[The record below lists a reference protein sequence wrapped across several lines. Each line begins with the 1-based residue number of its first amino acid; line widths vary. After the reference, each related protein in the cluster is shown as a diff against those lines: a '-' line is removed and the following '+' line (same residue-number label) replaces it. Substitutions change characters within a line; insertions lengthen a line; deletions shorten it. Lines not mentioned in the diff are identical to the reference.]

1 MKLRNLNQ
9 NRLSMVVV
17 LLLPPVERRFQKKW
31 KRRWAVESG
40 HGALCFFLF
49 PVLLRSGFV
58 PGWFYCLL
66 VFMGLPARGGV
77 FQAARLHLVLWCL
90 TPSELGR

>member
-17 LLLPPVERRFQKKW
+17 VMLPPVEMRLQKKW

-40 HGALCFFLF
+40 LCAYIFFFFLPPLF
-49 PVLLRSGFV
+49 RHGFV
-58 PGWFYCLL
+58 HG
-66 VFMGLPARGGV
+66 FM
-77 FQAARLHLVLWCL
+77 CC
-90 TPSELGR
+90 